1 MAGVAQQTVS
11 LVERGKADGSTLRTT
26 EKSHGDRSMARSG
39 ARRLARVVGGR
50 KGVSAERPHG
60 APGSYPGD
68 LGRPPYNPDMNDAD
82 RKRAGASSTG
92 RVFQRVLGVE
102 LPVAARAEGSTIWDE
117 QGRAYLDAAG
127 GAVVVNVGHGRQ
139 SIVDA
144 MERQARAFTYV
155 HGTTFT
161 NEPLETY
168 ARAVGRYL
176 PVDDPAIYPVS
187 GGSEAIES
195 CLKLVRSYH
204 LARSEPDRTVVIA
217 RWGSYHGNS
226 MGALDLSGREPLRRP
241 YEPWLGRFR
250 HVSAA
255 YPYRAGEPAAHAL
268 GDTGELVA
276 ELEAAIAEAGQGRV
290 AAFVA
295 EPIVGA
301 TLGAVAPPDGYWAAI
316 AEVCRRHGVLLVA
329 DEVMTGFGRTGRWF
343 GLDHWGV
350 RADIVAAAKGVAG
363 GYFPLGLAVASGT
376 VYDTITTGGGFVH
389 GFTYSH
395 SPVGAA
401 VASEVLRILETENL
415 VEASA
420 EKGGRLL
427 ALVSDRIGGHPNVGE
442 IRGRGLLVGVELV
455 ADRATRRPFPRAARL
470 IESVMAHARDAGLL
484 LYHGTGNA
492 DGTNGDTVLLG
503 PPFVVTCD
511 ELETIADRLGE
522 AVERAAV
529 GVASS

>member
-1 MAGVAQQTVS
+1 MNVT
-11 LVERGKADGSTLRTT
+11 
-26 EKSHGDRSMARSG
+26 DRQG
-39 ARRLARVVGGR
+39 AA
-50 KGVSAERPHG
+50 A
-60 APGSYPGD
+60 A
-68 LGRPPYNPDMNDAD
+68 
-82 RKRAGASSTG
+82 TG
-92 RVFQRVLGVE
+92 RVFQRVIGGE
-102 LPVAARAEGSTIWDE
+102 LPVAARAEGCTIWDTD
-117 QGRAYLDAAG
+117 GRAYLDAAG
-127 GAVVVNVGHGRQ
+127 GAIVVNVGHGRT
-139 SIVDA
+139 SIVEA
-144 MERQARAFTYV
+144 MARQARAFTYV

-161 NEPLETY
+161 SEPLESY
-168 ARAVGRYL
+168 ARAIGRHL

-204 LARSEPDRTVVIA
+204 LARREPDRTVVIA

-226 MGALDLSGREPLRRP
+226 MGALDLSGREPLRKP

-255 YPYRAGEPAAHAL
+255 YPYRGGEAAAHAL
-268 GDTGELVA
+268 ADTGGLVA
-276 ELEAAIAEAGQGRV
+276 ELEAAISEAGPGRV

-301 TLGAVAPPDGYWAAI
+301 TLGAVVPPDDYWPAI
-316 AEVCRRHGVLLVA
+316 AEVCRRHGILLMA

-350 RADIVAAAKGVAG
+350 RADVMAAAKGVAG
-363 GYFPLGLAVASGT
+363 GYFPLGLAVASGN
-376 VYDTITTGGGFVH
+376 VYETITTGGGFVH

-401 VASEVLRILETENL
+401 VAGEVLRILETENL

-420 EKGGRLL
+420 TKGELLRTLLTERL
-427 ALVSDRIGGHPNVGE
+427 GHHPNVGE
-442 IRGRGLLVGVELV
+442 IRGRGLLVGLELV
-455 ADRATRRPFPRAARL
+455 ADQATRRPFPRTARL
-470 IESVMAHARDAGLL
+470 IESVMAHSRADGLL

-503 PPFVVTCD
+503 PPFVISD
-511 ELETIADRLGE
+511 GELARIVEVLGD
-522 AVERAAV
+522 AVERAAAE
-529 GVASS
+529 ASAKLV

>member
-1 MAGVAQQTVS
+1 M
-11 LVERGKADGSTLRTT
+11 
-26 EKSHGDRSMARSG
+26 
-39 ARRLARVVGGR
+39 
-50 KGVSAERPHG
+50 
-60 APGSYPGD
+60 
-68 LGRPPYNPDMNDAD
+68 
-82 RKRAGASSTG
+82 G
-92 RVFQRVLGVE
+92 RVFQRVIGAD
-102 LPVAARAEGSTIWDE
+102 LPFATRAEGSTIWDTA
-117 QGRAYLDAAG
+117 GRAYLDAAG
-127 GAVVVNVGHGRQ
+127 GAIVVNVGHGRQ

-161 NEPLETY
+161 SEPLEAY

-176 PVDDPAIYPVS
+176 PLDEPAIYPVS

-195 CLKLVRSYH
+195 CLKLVRAYH
-204 LARSEPDRTVVIA
+204 LARHEPDRTVVVA

-250 HVSAA
+250 HISAA
-255 YPYRAGEPAAHAL
+255 YPYRAGEAAAHAL
-268 GDTGELVA
+268 GDVDALIA
-276 ELEAAIAEAGQGRV
+276 DLESAIAEAGPGRV

-301 TLGAVAPPDGYWAAI
+301 TLGSVAPPDGYWPAV
-316 AEVCRRHGVLLVA
+316 AEVCRRHGILLVA

-343 GLDHWGV
+343 GMDHWGIRPDV
-350 RADIVAAAKGVAG
+350 MAAAKGAAG
-363 GYFPLGLAVASGT
+363 GYFPLGLAVASGA
-376 VYDTITTGGGFVH
+376 VYETIASGGGFVH

-401 VASEVLRILETENL
+401 VASEVLRILESERL

-420 EKGGRLL
+420 VRGDRLL
-427 ALVSDRIGGHPNVGE
+427 ALLRAALGDHPNVGD

-455 ADRATRRPFPRAARL
+455 ADRATRRSFPRSARL
-470 IESVMAHARDAGLL
+470 IESVMAHARAEGLL
-484 LYHGTGNA
+484 LYHGTGNE

-503 PPFVVTCD
+503 PPFVVTD
-511 ELETIADRLGE
+511 AELERIAQVLAG
-522 AVERAAV
+522 AVERATAQV
-529 GVASS
+529 GAATA

>member
-1 MAGVAQQTVS
+1 M
-11 LVERGKADGSTLRTT
+11 
-26 EKSHGDRSMARSG
+26 HGDIPARPDCQLPFRAAFAG
-39 ARRLARVVGGR
+39 RIGRRTYNRAM
-50 KGVSAERPHG
+50 SA
-60 APGSYPGD
+60 
-68 LGRPPYNPDMNDAD
+68 AD
-82 RKRAGASSTG
+82 RKVAAEKGTG
-92 RVFQRVLGVE
+92 RVFQRVIGRE
-102 LPVAARAEGSTIWDE
+102 LPVAVRAEGSTIWDAA
-117 QGRAYLDAAG
+117 GRAYLDAAG
-127 GAVVVNVGHGRQ
+127 GAIVVNVGHGRQ

-155 HGTTFT
+155 HGTSFT
-161 NEPLETY
+161 NEPLEIY
-168 ARAVGRYL
+168 ARAVGRHL

-204 LARSEPDRTVVIA
+204 LARREPDRTVVLA
-217 RWGSYHGNS
+217 RHGSYLGNS
-226 MGALDLSGREPLRRP
+226 IGALDLSGREPLRRP

-255 YPYRAGEPAAHAL
+255 YPYRGGETAAHAL
-268 GDTGELVA
+268 GDTAALVA
-276 ELEAAIAEAGQGRV
+276 ELEAAIAEAGPGRV

-301 TLGAVAPPDGYWAAI
+301 TLGAVVPPDDYWPAI

-350 RADIVAAAKGVAG
+350 RADVMAAAKGVAG
-363 GYFPLGLAVASGT
+363 GYFPLGLAVASGN
-376 VYDTITTGGGFVH
+376 VYETITAGGGFVH

-401 VASEVLRILETENL
+401 VAGEVLRILETENL
-415 VEASA
+415 VAASA
-420 EKGGRLL
+420 TKGERLL
-427 ALVSDRIGGHPNVGE
+427 ALLENRLGEHPNVGE
-442 IRGRGLLVGVELV
+442 IRGRGLLVGLELV
-455 ADRATRRPFPRAARL
+455 ADRATRRSFPRSARL

-484 LYHGTGNA
+484 IYHGTGNA

-503 PPFVVTCD
+503 PPFVVTD
-511 ELETIADRLGE
+511 EELASIASLLGD
-522 AVERAAV
+522 AVEKATAA
-529 GVASS
+529 APSA

>member
-1 MAGVAQQTVS
+1 M
-11 LVERGKADGSTLRTT
+11 STT
-26 EKSHGDRSMARSG
+26 
-39 ARRLARVVGGR
+39 
-50 KGVSAERPHG
+50 
-60 APGSYPGD
+60 
-68 LGRPPYNPDMNDAD
+68 
-82 RKRAGASSTG
+82 STG
-92 RVFQRVLGVE
+92 RVFQRVLSGD
-102 LPVAARAEGSTIWDE
+102 LPVAVRAEGCTIWDAD
-117 QGRAYLDAAG
+117 GRAYLDAAG
-127 GAVVVNVGHGRQ
+127 GAIVVNVGHGRG
-139 SIVDA
+139 SVVDA

-155 HGTTFT
+155 HGTSFT
-161 NEPLETY
+161 NEPLEKY
-168 ARAVGRYL
+168 ARAVGPRL

-204 LARSEPDRTVVIA
+204 LARHEPDRTVVIA

-241 YEPWLGRFR
+241 YEPWLGRFS

-255 YPYRAGEPAAHAL
+255 YPYRAGETAAHAL
-268 GDTGELVA
+268 GDVDQLIA
-276 ELEAAIAEAGQGRV
+276 ELEAAIADAGKGRV

-301 TLGAVAPPDGYWAAI
+301 TLGAVAPPDAYWPAV
-316 AEVCRRHGVLLVA
+316 AEVCRRHGILLVA

-350 RADIVAAAKGVAG
+350 RADVMAAAKGAAG
-363 GYFPLGLAVASGT
+363 GYFPLGLAVASGA
-376 VYDTITTGGGFVH
+376 VFETITAGGGFVH

-401 VASEVLRILETENL
+401 VAGEVLRILETEKL

-420 EKGGRLL
+420 AKGERLKALL
-427 ALVSDRIGGHPNVGE
+427 ADRLATHPNVGD
-442 IRGRGLLVGVELV
+442 IRGRGLLVGLELV
-455 ADRATRRPFPRAARL
+455 ADRATRRPFPRSARL
-470 IESVMAHARDAGLL
+470 IEAVMAHARADGLL

-503 PPFVVTCD
+503 PPFIITDD
-511 ELETIADRLGE
+511 ELIRVADTLASAVDRATAE
-522 AVERAAV
+522 ASR
-529 GVASS
+529 